1 MPVSDPSQLWI
12 DGLTQQEVLQEMQ
25 AWLKASKSQLEK
37 YKNRIKQ
44 DQNTNMDLSRVLK
57 YCKDCQIEA
66 SAHQATLDSFSEPLQ
81 RCSPDN
87 DQMGRYE
94 NNQDAEQQGCLN
106 HELLSL
112 QDNLHVLIHEVEQDL
127 RDRLEWDTRLK
138 QMDIWITD
146 QNLWIYSAQSPSSQT
161 ELQRSIS
168 SCENL
173 EEKIRQMSRALWEL
187 REKTC
192 AQKEKS
198 SSYRISQTDALLQA
212 YDALTQQ
219 NESAKQRLIQAQ
231 QLWSNLEIKQNQMM
245 LKTVRASQTLD
256 YYSSPRLTLQEQKH
270 RHEKL
275 QLLLKETQ
283 AYETDWDD
291 LGETLSSLREL
302 ISPAAT
308 AVVTDWL
315 EKQRDSWTQV
325 LRAVNQ
331 QLQKSQDVLV
341 LWEVY
346 NQLKGSLSNS
356 LQMLQ
361 SDFTFKL
368 SSLTEQDNTVAQ
380 AAVMVTNM
388 ESILKRANT
397 LLCDL
402 GQVLEVSKDL
412 TVYLEPLA
420 AGLVQSESRL
430 LSRSILQLRQQ
441 VSARRDHLQE
451 ELKWL
456 QDFENDLESLETTL
470 EDWQRRL
477 ESGAQTDQ
485 SGLLELSGL
494 SADLDVL
501 NERSC
506 SLTLGGA
513 AARRLQRLNRC
524 WAQTATRA
532 EEACRQNRSFDR
544 IVKQNLFN
552 NLEELHKEQTEA
564 GAKASRATMHRPI
577 LHMGYKCLTWDK

>member
-1 MPVSDPSQLWI
+1 
-12 DGLTQQEVLQEMQ
+12 
-25 AWLKASKSQLEK
+25 
-37 YKNRIKQ
+37 
-44 DQNTNMDLSRVLK
+44 
-57 YCKDCQIEA
+57 
-66 SAHQATLDSFSEPLQ
+66 
-81 RCSPDN
+81 
-87 DQMGRYE
+87 
-94 NNQDAEQQGCLN
+94 
-106 HELLSL
+106 
-112 QDNLHVLIHEVEQDL
+112 
-127 RDRLEWDTRLK
+127 
-138 QMDIWITD
+138 
-146 QNLWIYSAQSPSSQT
+146 
-161 ELQRSIS
+161 
-168 SCENL
+168 
-173 EEKIRQMSRALWEL
+173 
-187 REKTC
+187 
-192 AQKEKS
+192 
-198 SSYRISQTDALLQA
+198 
-212 YDALTQQ
+212 
-219 NESAKQRLIQAQ
+219 
-231 QLWSNLEIKQNQMM
+231 
-245 LKTVRASQTLD
+245 
-256 YYSSPRLTLQEQKH
+256 
-270 RHEKL
+270 
-275 QLLLKETQ
+275 
-283 AYETDWDD
+283 
-291 LGETLSSLREL
+291 
-302 ISPAAT
+302 
-308 AVVTDWL
+308 
-315 EKQRDSWTQV
+315 WTQV
-325 LRAVNQ
+325 LGAVNQ

-430 LSRSILQLRQQ
+430 LSRSILQLTQQ
-441 VSARRDHLQE
+441 VSVRRDHLQE

-477 ESGAQTDQ
+477 ESGAHADQ

-532 EEACRQNRSFDR
+532 EEACSTLRN
-544 IVKQNLFN
+544 
-552 NLEELHKEQTEA
+552 
-564 GAKASRATMHRPI
+564 P
-577 LHMGYKCLTWDK
+577 